1 MASLREI
8 LKLSIN
14 ALNRAVTLAVTSET
28 TTAATSALPRARL
41 LLGSL
46 LAAGLALA
54 PAPAQAIGTTFS
66 FHLGSAAATPA
77 DPLAFSS
84 KGFTATADGHSLNL
98 VFQNAL
104 QPNGNAKP
112 VSASAD
118 GLCIY
123 KAGGASTNCGL
134 SSPGNDSG
142 EANQDSIELFFDQ
155 QVELLSYRYGSLRV
169 GLGNPLL
176 TWGDP
181 NSPVVSNETL
191 FDKQINTIY
200 AFANPFI
207 VEANQILTITGTG
220 GATEAL
226 LSGLVVRAL
235 PQEPPATS
243 NVPGPLPLLGA
254 MAAFGWSRRLRSRLS
269 PSGPVAS
276 PCDRN
281 GSGA

>member
-1 MASLREI
+1 MSRSEPGSASG
-8 LKLSIN
+8 
-14 ALNRAVTLAVTSET
+14 AVTLSPAPTWI
-28 TTAATSALPRARL
+28 

-46 LAAGLALA
+46 LTAGLGL
-54 PAPAQAIGTTFS
+54 APAQAIGTTFS
-66 FHLGSAAATPA
+66 FNLGSATATPA
-77 DPLAFSS
+77 SPLASSS
-84 KGFTATADGHSLNL
+84 KTFTASADGRSLNL

-104 QPNGNAKP
+104 QPDGNAKP
-112 VSASAD
+112 VSATTD

-134 SSPGNDSG
+134 STPGNDSG

-220 GATEAL
+220 GGSGTSSTEAL

-269 PSGPVAS
+269 RYS
-276 PCDRN
+276 RK
-281 GSGA
+281 